1 MLSQSRSR
9 SRSRSQ
15 ESAARKMIEQGRK
28 KAAALHE
35 ALERVKAA
43 EAALKQAKNAF
54 NAEDEEEG
62 PAAATIRR
70 RKNGKMPALMVLVKL
85 EQKLKDAEKA
95 VKNAGEAWNGGGHR
109 RLTRRKRKGTRRH

>member
-1 MLSQSRSR
+1 MSSQSRSR
-9 SRSRSQ
+9 SP
-15 ESAARKMIEQGRK
+15 ESAAREMMKQGRK

-43 EAALKQAKNAF
+43 EAALKEAKNAF

-70 RKNGKMPALMVLVKL
+70 RKNGKMPVLMVLAKL
-85 EQKLKDAEKA
+85 EQELKDAEKA
-95 VKNAGEAWNGGGHR
+95 VEKAGAAWNGGGRR